1 VSVTRGKGFT
11 LIELLIV
18 LIIMSIAL
26 GIVGPFMAN
35 SFDSYRLRESSRG
48 LLVYLMRTR
57 EAAIEEGARA
67 IVYFDDEEV
76 AFQTVFRRHGERL
89 PLEFPEWFELAEGVR
104 AEVEVNDPLEGLV
117 DELPHFVF
125 FPMGNAVGG
134 IVRLSVSGKTT
145 LVEIDDVTGTVSVG
159 ERAASR

>member
-1 VSVTRGKGFT
+1 MSVTREKGFT

-18 LIIMSIAL
+18 LIVMSIAL

-48 LLVYLMRTR
+48 LLQYFMRTR

-67 IVYFDDEEV
+67 IVYFDDEEE
-76 AFQTVFRRHGERL
+76 AFQTVFRRHGEVL
-89 PLEFPEWFELAEGVR
+89 PLDFPEWFELAEGVE
-104 AEVEVNDPLEGLV
+104 AEVEMNDPLEGLV
-117 DELPHFVF
+117 DDLPHFVF

-134 IVRLSVSGKTT
+134 IVRLTMGGKTT
-145 LVEIDDVTGTVSVG
+145 LVEIGRASCR
-159 ERAASR
+159 ERV